1 MTASTLL
8 QTDRFEVGQIVCSS
22 YGYDMTLVEYYVVT
36 RMTKASV
43 WMRCINTIVTGD
55 DGRGEGKAVPDM
67 KSLEADS
74 PYQYVPVF
82 RKKIQHYESGKQYVS
97 DSIKYFC
104 IWDGKPQ
111 YYNSWD

>member
-43 WMRCINTIVTGD
+43 
-55 DGRGEGKAVPDM
+55 
-67 KSLEADS
+67 
-74 PYQYVPVF
+74 
-82 RKKIQHYESGKQYVS
+82 
-97 DSIKYFC
+97 
-104 IWDGKPQ
+104 
-111 YYNSWD
+111 